1 MRVKDSPD
9 YGQLYEQQPAGRGEE
24 GKLLQRYGEL
34 QKQLAQ
40 TGFVCNGTVMSVYRK
55 CGKPNCGC
63 NENEQMHHGPYHI
76 WTRKEKG
83 KTVTRSLSMEQAR
96 QCLLYIENFKK
107 MESIIEEMKR
117 ITIQM
122 IERGK

>member
-1 MRVKDSPD
+1 MEVSPIRD
-9 YGQLYEQQPAGRGEE
+9 QNLAAKRETGEFL
-24 GKLLQRYGEL
+24 KRYNEL
-34 QKQLAQ
+34 QEQLAHI
-40 TGFVCNGTVMSVYRK
+40 GFVCNGTVMSVYRK

-63 NENEQMHHGPYHI
+63 KESEHMQHGPYHI

-83 KTVTRSLSMEQAR
+83 KTVTRSLSEKQAR
-96 QCLLYIENFKK
+96 QCALYIKNFKK

-122 IERGK
+122 LEHQK

>member
-1 MRVKDSPD
+1 VESFPVHDQKNSAAP
-9 YGQLYEQQPAGRGEE
+9 ETAE
-24 GKLLQRYGEL
+24 LLHRYNEL
-34 QKQLAQ
+34 ENQLAHI
-40 TGFVCNGTVMSVYRK
+40 GFVCNGTVMSVYRK

-63 NENEQMHHGPYHI
+63 RESKTMQHGPYHI

-83 KTVTRSLSMEQAR
+83 KTITRSLSERQAGE
-96 QCLLYIENFKK
+96 CALYIKNFKK

-122 IERGK
+122 IEYRK